1 MVLYENYEEY
11 FYRNDL
17 KLLIEILVREIE
29 MNRSN
34 LNQFLI
40 IGVLNAMAGKS
51 WWKSVSH
58 RREELIGVVS
68 DVKAWTND
76 SQMRFAA

>member
-1 MVLYENYEEY
+1 M
-11 FYRNDL
+11 
-17 KLLIEILVREIE
+17 
-29 MNRSN
+29 
-34 LNQFLI
+34 I

-51 WWKSVSH
+51 WWNGVKH
-58 RREELIGVVS
+58 RREELVAVVS

>member
-1 MVLYENYEEY
+1 
-11 FYRNDL
+11 
-17 KLLIEILVREIE
+17 
-29 MNRSN
+29 MNRSSKMFILWKD

-51 WWKSVSH
+51 WWSGVKH
-58 RREELIGVVS
+58 RREELVAVVS

>member
-1 MVLYENYEEY
+1 
-11 FYRNDL
+11 
-17 KLLIEILVREIE
+17 
-29 MNRSN
+29 MNRSSN
-34 LNQFLI
+34 FLLIKIDLNQFLI

-51 WWKSVSH
+51 WWAGVKH
-58 RREELIGVVS
+58 RREELVAVVG